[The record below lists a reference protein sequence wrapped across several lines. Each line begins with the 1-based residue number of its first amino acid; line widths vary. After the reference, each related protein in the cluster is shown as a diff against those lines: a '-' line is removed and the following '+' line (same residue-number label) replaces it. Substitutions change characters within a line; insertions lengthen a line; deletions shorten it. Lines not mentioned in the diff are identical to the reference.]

1 MGESILQEVFGQIF
15 SSSIIWWVI
24 GIFVLGF
31 ILKSIGEIILPKKIK
46 DKRRSNNVKY
56 YKKYSE
62 LDNLKKMNHKDFEYF
77 VADLFSNLGY
87 KTKIVGGYSDG
98 GIDVIAKKDGID
110 HYIQCKRYENSIVGV
125 SKVRDFFGA
134 IISKRTEGKGFF
146 VTTND
151 FTLEAEKFAEDKP
164 IELING
170 HKLVKYIEMSKGEK
184 EKIENEI
191 CPECNGILVKRNGK
205 HGFFLGCK
213 NFPKCKYTKSL
224 YEVVYLPS

>member
-1 MGESILQEVFGQIF
+1 MEESVFAQAFGQILNSPVF
-15 SSSIIWWVI
+15 GWIIF
-24 GIFVLGF
+24 IFVF
-31 ILKSIGEIILPKKIK
+31 ATILKFLEEIILPKKIK
-46 DKRRSNNVKY
+46 EKRINRNVQY
-56 YKKYSE
+56 YKKHSE

-87 KTKIVGGYSDG
+87 KTRIVGGYSDG

-110 HYIQCKRYENSIVGV
+110 YYIQCKKYGNSIVGV
-125 SKVRDFFGA
+125 SKVRDFYGA

-151 FTLEAEKFAEDKP
+151 FSLEAEKFAQDKP

-170 HKLVKYIEMSKGEK
+170 HKLIKYIEMSKGKK
-184 EKIENEI
+184 EKTEDEI
-191 CPECNGILVKRNGK
+191 CPKCNGVLVKRNGK

-213 NFPKCKYTKSL
+213 NFPECKYTRSL
-224 YEVVYLPS
+224 